1 LLKLFKHK
9 EKTYKE
15 LSMSLCKICD
25 PKNKFKSCI
34 CAENFLT
41 FNETCKKIV
50 DNFYNYE
57 NFSLIKNWTI
67 STITVCC
74 NFNSRI
80 DIKKYTDIY
89 GSNCLKKQFYNCVHV
104 YIGVKYQDKIK
115 ISVKIFSNGKIQ
127 MAGVLNVYS
136 ITYAIRKMF
145 KRLTI
150 LKAFQENAF
159 ISNVKICMINSDF
172 KINKN
177 IKQSGL
183 CKIFDEKNLSYIKR
197 YSFNPNKYPAINVKI
212 LNSDNTSLTTCLIFR
227 SGSIMITGG
236 NNIYDYLN
244 IYENIL
250 KIIEENH
257 SLILI

>member
-1 LLKLFKHK
+1 
-9 EKTYKE
+9 
-15 LSMSLCKICD
+15 MDVCKICD
-25 PKNKFKSCI
+25 PKNKFTNCI
-34 CAENFLT
+34 CAKNFST
-41 FNETCKKIV
+41 FNETCKKIS
-50 DNFYNYE
+50 DNSNNYKS
-57 NFSLIKNWTI
+57 FLLIKFWAI

-80 DIKKYTDIY
+80 DIKKYTDVY
-89 GSNCLKKQFYNCVHV
+89 GSNCLKKKFYNCLHV
-104 YIGVKYQDKIK
+104 YIGVKYQNKIK
-115 ISVKIFSNGKIQ
+115 ISVKIFSNGKMQ
-127 MAGVLNVYS
+127 MAGVLNVYA

-145 KRLTI
+145 KRLTT
-150 LKAFQENAF
+150 LDAFQDDAF

-177 IKQSGL
+177 IKQSSL

-212 LNSDNTSLTTCLIFR
+212 LNLDNSSLSTCLIFR

-236 NNIYDYLN
+236 NNILDYLN

-250 KIIEENH
+250 KLIEKN
-257 SLILI
+257 SSSILI